1 MKSQTKHII
10 SRLQKGHCQRGHQNH
25 IFITLF
31 KLLKCKNPTMKLM
44 RQNINKGN
52 AQIFANYIQPSQQK
66 RFPKELIKTQN
77 PTSHELFFRISRKY

>member
-66 RFPKELIKTQN
+66 KIP
-77 PTSHELFFRISRKY
+77 